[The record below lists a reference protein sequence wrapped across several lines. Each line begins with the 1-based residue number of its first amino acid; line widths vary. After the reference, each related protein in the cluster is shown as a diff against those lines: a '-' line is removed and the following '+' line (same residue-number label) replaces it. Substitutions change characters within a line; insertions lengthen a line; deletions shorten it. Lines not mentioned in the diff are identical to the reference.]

1 MREKYQS
8 KIINLIHERG
18 ALSASELYNLFDLGK
33 STVRKHLKELV
44 DENKLQVTGAGRS
57 TKYVI
62 SATFELLAS
71 INLDDYYQKEM
82 DDRNAKS
89 SYDFNLVR
97 DVLQKA
103 SLFTEKEQQ
112 KLNKIQDRYLKSI
125 QSVEKG
131 IYKKRLEVLAID
143 LIWKSS
149 EIEGNTYS
157 LLETE
162 ALIKQ
167 HELAKGKSKEDATM
181 LLNHKKALD
190 FITDDLD
197 YLKPL
202 TVNKIIDIHTLLIG
216 GLGVSNNIRR
226 RAVAITGTNY
236 RPLSIETQIKEEL
249 EEIVNLVNSKNN
261 IFEKGLLLLCLLS
274 YLQAFEDGN
283 KRTARIMSN
292 AVLMSH
298 NYCPL
303 SFRTVSSVDYK
314 KAMLLFY
321 EQNNISAMKEIF
333 IHQYEFAVKQY
344 FDL

>member
-8 KIINLIHERG
+8 KIVHLIQENG
-18 ALSASELYNLFDLGK
+18 ALSASELYHLINLGE
-33 STVRKHLKELV
+33 STVRKYLKELV
-44 DENKLQVTGAGRS
+44 EENKLQVKGAGRS

-62 SATFELLAS
+62 SPSFELLAS

-89 SYDFNLVR
+89 SYDFDLVR

-103 SLFTEKEQQ
+103 SLFTDEEQR

-167 HELAKGKSKEDATM
+167 QELAKGKSKEDATM

-202 TVNKIIDIHTLLIG
+202 TVNKVIDIHTLLIG
-216 GLGVSNNIRR
+216 GLGVSNNIRK

-236 RPLSIETQIKEEL
+236 RPLSIETQIREEL
-249 EEIVNLVNSKNN
+249 GGVVKLVNSKEN

-292 AVLMSH
+292 AVLMSY

-303 SFRTVSSVDYK
+303 SFRTVSAVEYK

-333 IHQYEFAVKQY
+333 IQQYEFAVKQY

>member
-8 KIINLIHERG
+8 KIIYLIQESG
-18 ALSASELYNLFDLGK
+18 AISASEIYNFIDLGK
-33 STVRKHLKELV
+33 STIRKYLKELV
-44 DENKLQVTGAGRS
+44 EENKLQVVGAGKS
-57 TKYVI
+57 TKYTI
-62 SATFELLAS
+62 APSFELLAP
-71 INLDDYYQKEM
+71 INLDNYYQKEM

-89 SYDFNLVR
+89 SYDFELVR

-103 SLFTEKEQQ
+103 SLFTDKEQK
-112 KLNKIQDRYLKSI
+112 KLNKIQDRYIKSI
-125 QSVEKG
+125 QSIEKN

-167 HELAKGKSKEDATM
+167 QELAKGKSKEDATM

-202 TVNKIIDIHTLLIG
+202 TVNKVIDIHTLLIG
-216 GLGVSNNIRR
+216 GLGVSNNIRK

-236 RPLSIETQIKEEL
+236 RPLSIETQIREEL
-249 EEIVNLVNSKNN
+249 EGVVKLVNSKEN

-292 AVLMSH
+292 AVLMSY

-303 SFRTVSSVDYK
+303 SFRTVSAVDYK

-333 IHQYEFAVKQY
+333 INQYEFAVKQY

>member
-8 KIINLIHERG
+8 KIIYLIQESG

-33 STVRKHLKELV
+33 STVRKYLKELV

-57 TKYVI
+57 TKYTI
-62 SATFELLAS
+62 APSFELLAS
-71 INLDDYYQKEM
+71 INLDDYYRKEM
-82 DDRNAKS
+82 DERNTKS

-125 QSVEKG
+125 QLVEKG

-167 HELAKGKSKEDATM
+167 QELAKGKSKEDATM

-202 TVNKIIDIHTLLIG
+202 TVNKVIDIHTLLIG
-216 GLGVSNNIRR
+216 GLGVSNNIRK

-236 RPLSIETQIKEEL
+236 RPLSIETQIREEL
-249 EEIVNLVNSKNN
+249 EGIVKLVNSKEN

-292 AVLMSH
+292 AVLMSY

-303 SFRTVSSVDYK
+303 SFRTVSAVEYK

-333 IHQYEFAVKQY
+333 IQQYEFAVKQY

>member
-1 MREKYQS
+1 MKEEYQS
-8 KIINLIHERG
+8 EILGIIRAKGNV
-18 ALSASELYNLFDLGK
+18 SAAELYHLIDLGE
-33 STVRKHLKELV
+33 STVRKYLKELV
-44 DENKLQVTGAGRS
+44 EENQLHISGAGRS
-57 TKYVI
+57 TKYFI
-62 SATFELLAS
+62 APSFALLEF
-71 INLDDYYQKEM
+71 IDLNVYYHKEI
-82 DDRNAKS
+82 DVRNAKNTYNFELIS
-89 SYDFNLVR
+89 E
-97 DVLQKA
+97 VLQNA
-103 SLFTEKEQQ
+103 SLFTAKEQV
-112 KLNKIQDRYLKSI
+112 KLNKIQGRYLKSI
-125 QSVEKG
+125 QSVESG

-167 HELAKGKSKEDATM
+167 QELAKGKSKEDATM

-190 FITDDLD
+190 FITDDLS

-216 GLGVSNNIRR
+216 GLGVSNNIRK

-236 RPLSIETQIKEEL
+236 RPISIESQIKEEL
-249 EEIVNLVNSKNN
+249 ERIVNLVNSKEN
-261 IFEKGLLLLCLLS
+261 IYEKGLLLLCLIS

-283 KRTARIMSN
+283 KRTARIISN
-292 AVLMSH
+292 AVLMCYNH
-298 NYCPL
+298 CPL
-303 SFRTVSSVDYK
+303 SFRTVSAVDYK

-321 EQNNISAMKEIF
+321 EQNNISAMKDIF
-333 IHQYEFAVKQY
+333 INQYEFAVNQY

>member
-8 KIINLIHERG
+8 KIIYLIQESG
-18 ALSASELYNLFDLGK
+18 AISASEIYNFIDLGK
-33 STVRKHLKELV
+33 STIRKYLKELV
-44 DENKLQVTGAGRS
+44 EENKLQVVGAGKS
-57 TKYVI
+57 TKYTI
-62 SATFELLAS
+62 APSFELLAP
-71 INLDDYYQKEM
+71 IDLDNYYQKEM

-89 SYDFNLVR
+89 SYDFDLVSN
-97 DVLQKA
+97 VLQKA
-103 SLFTEKEQQ
+103 SLFTEKEYQ
-112 KLNKIQDRYLKSI
+112 KLNKIQDRYIKSI

-167 HELAKGKSKEDATM
+167 QELAKGKSKEDATM

-190 FITDDLD
+190 FITDDLN

-202 TVNKIIDIHTLLIG
+202 TVNKVIDIHTLLIG
-216 GLGVSNNIRR
+216 GLGVSNNIRK

-236 RPLSIETQIKEEL
+236 RPLSIETQIREEL
-249 EEIVNLVNSKNN
+249 EGIVKLVNSKEN

-292 AVLMSH
+292 AVLMSY

-303 SFRTVSSVDYK
+303 SFRTVSAVEYK

-333 IHQYEFAVKQY
+333 IQQYEFAVKQY

>member
-8 KIINLIHERG
+8 KIIDLIHERG
-18 ALSASELYNLFDLGK
+18 TLSASELYDLFDLGE

-57 TKYVI
+57 TKYLI

-89 SYDFNLVR
+89 SYDFNLLR

-167 HELAKGKSKEDATM
+167 QELAKGKSKEDATM

-216 GLGVSNNIRR
+216 GLGVSNTIRR

-249 EEIVNLVNSKNN
+249 EGIVKLVNSKNN

-303 SFRTVSSVDYK
+303 SFRTVSAVDYK

>member
-8 KIINLIHERG
+8 KIIYLIQESG

-33 STVRKHLKELV
+33 STVRKYLKELV

-57 TKYVI
+57 TKYTI
-62 SATFELLAS
+62 APSFELLAS
-71 INLDDYYQKEM
+71 INLDDYYRKEM
-82 DDRNAKS
+82 DERNTKS

-125 QSVEKG
+125 QLVEKG

-167 HELAKGKSKEDATM
+167 QELAKGKSKEDATM

-202 TVNKIIDIHTLLIG
+202 TVNKVIDIHTLLIG
-216 GLGVSNNIRR
+216 GLGVSNNIRK

-236 RPLSIETQIKEEL
+236 RPLSIETQIREEL
-249 EEIVNLVNSKNN
+249 EGVVKLVNSKEN

-292 AVLMSH
+292 AVLMSY

-303 SFRTVSSVDYK
+303 SFRTVSAVEYK

-333 IHQYEFAVKQY
+333 IQQYEFAVKQY

>member
-8 KIINLIHERG
+8 KIIYLIQESG
-18 ALSASELYNLFDLGK
+18 ALSASELYNLFDIGE
-33 STVRKHLKELV
+33 STVRKYLKELV

-57 TKYVI
+57 TKYTI
-62 SATFELLAS
+62 APSFELLAS
-71 INLDDYYQKEM
+71 INLDDYYRKEM
-82 DDRNAKS
+82 DERNTKS

-125 QSVEKG
+125 QLVEKG

-167 HELAKGKSKEDATM
+167 QELAKGKSKEDATM

-202 TVNKIIDIHTLLIG
+202 TVNKVIDIHTLLIG
-216 GLGVSNNIRR
+216 GLGVSNNIRK

-236 RPLSIETQIKEEL
+236 RPLSIETQIREEL
-249 EEIVNLVNSKNN
+249 EGIVKLVNSKEN

-292 AVLMSH
+292 AVLMSY

-303 SFRTVSSVDYK
+303 SFRTVSAVEYK

-333 IHQYEFAVKQY
+333 IQQYEFAVKQY

>member
-1 MREKYQS
+1 MKEKYQS
-8 KIINLIHERG
+8 KIIELIHKSKV
-18 ALSASELYNLFDLGK
+18 LSASELYNLIDLGE
-33 STVRKHLKELV
+33 STVRKYLKELV
-44 DENKLQVTGAGRS
+44 EEHKLQVIGSGRS
-57 TKYVI
+57 TKYTI
-62 SATFELLAS
+62 APSFELLAPM
-71 INLDDYYQKEM
+71 NLDDYYQNEM

-89 SYDFNLVR
+89 SYDFDLVAN
-97 DVLQKA
+97 VLQKA
-103 SLFTEKEQQ
+103 SLFTDKEQQ

-125 QSVEKG
+125 QLVENG

-162 ALIKQ
+162 ALIKHQ
-167 HELAKGKSKEDATM
+167 ELAKGKSKEDATM

-202 TVNKIIDIHTLLIG
+202 TVNKVIDIHTLLIG
-216 GLGVSNNIRR
+216 GLGVSNNIRK

-236 RPLSIETQIKEEL
+236 RPLTIETQIREEL
-249 EEIVNLVNSKNN
+249 ERIVGLVNRKENV
-261 IFEKGLLLLCLLS
+261 FEKGLLLLCLLS

-292 AVLMSH
+292 AVLMSY

-303 SFRTVSSVDYK
+303 SFRTVSAVDYK

-333 IHQYEFAVKQY
+333 INQYEFAVKQY

>member
-1 MREKYQS
+1 MKENFQV
-8 KIINLIHERG
+8 KIIQLIRDKG
-18 ALSASELYNLFDLGK
+18 AVSASELYNLFDLGE
-33 STVRKHLKELV
+33 STIRKYLKELV
-44 DENKLQVTGAGRS
+44 EENQLQISGAGRS
-57 TKYVI
+57 TKYFI
-62 SATFELLAS
+62 SPSFELLS
-71 INLDDYYQKEM
+71 PINLDEYYLKEM
-82 DDRNAKS
+82 DERNAKQQ
-89 SYDFNLVR
+89 YDFELVAEI
-97 DVLQKA
+97 LQKA
-103 SLFTEKEQQ
+103 SLFTDKEKQH
-112 KLNKIQDRYLKSI
+112 LNEIQDRYIKST
-125 QSVEKG
+125 QSIESG

-167 HELAKGKSKEDATM
+167 QELAKGKSKEDATM

-216 GLGVSNNIRR
+216 GLGVSNNIRK

-236 RPLSIETQIKEEL
+236 RPLSIESQIKEEL
-249 EEIVNLVNSKNN
+249 ERIVKLVNSKKN

-292 AVLMSH
+292 AVLMSY

-303 SFRTVSSVDYK
+303 SFRTVSAVDYK

-321 EQNNISAMKEIF
+321 EQNNISAMKKIF
-333 IHQYEFAVKQY
+333 IDQYEFAVKQY

>member
-8 KIINLIHERG
+8 KIISLIHEHG
-18 ALSASELYNLFDLGK
+18 ALSASELYSLFDLGE
-33 STVRKHLKELV
+33 STVRKYLKELV

-57 TKYVI
+57 TKYTI
-62 SATFELLAS
+62 APSFELLAS
-71 INLDDYYQKEM
+71 INLDDYYKKEM
-82 DDRNAKS
+82 DERNAKS

-97 DVLQKA
+97 DVLQKT

-167 HELAKGKSKEDATM
+167 QELAKGKSKEDAIM

-190 FITDDLD
+190 FITDDLG

-202 TVNKIIDIHTLLIG
+202 TVNKIINIHTLLIG
-216 GLGVSNNIRR
+216 GLGVSNNFRR

-249 EEIVNLVNSKNN
+249 EGIVKLVNSKEN

-303 SFRTVSSVDYK
+303 SFRTVSAVDYK

>member
-8 KIINLIHERG
+8 KIIYLIQESG
-18 ALSASELYNLFDLGK
+18 ALSASELYNLFDIGE
-33 STVRKHLKELV
+33 STVRKYLKELV

-57 TKYVI
+57 TKYTI
-62 SATFELLAS
+62 APSFELLAS
-71 INLDDYYQKEM
+71 INLDDYYRKEM
-82 DDRNAKS
+82 DERNTKS

-125 QSVEKG
+125 QLVEKG

-149 EIEGNTYS
+149 EIEGNTYY

-167 HELAKGKSKEDATM
+167 QELAKGKSKEDATM

-202 TVNKIIDIHTLLIG
+202 TVNKVIDIHTLLIG
-216 GLGVSNNIRR
+216 GLGVSNNIRK

-236 RPLSIETQIKEEL
+236 RPLSIETQIREEL
-249 EEIVNLVNSKNN
+249 EGIVKLVNSKEN

-292 AVLMSH
+292 AVLMSY

-303 SFRTVSSVDYK
+303 SFRTVSAVEYK

-333 IHQYEFAVKQY
+333 IQQYEFAVKQY

>member
-1 MREKYQS
+1 MKEKYQS
-8 KIINLIHERG
+8 KIIELIHKSK
-18 ALSASELYNLFDLGK
+18 ALSASELYNLIDLGE
-33 STVRKHLKELV
+33 STVRKYLKELV
-44 DENKLQVTGAGRS
+44 EENKLQVIGSGRS
-57 TKYVI
+57 TKYTI
-62 SATFELLAS
+62 APSFELLAPM
-71 INLDDYYQKEM
+71 NLDDYYQNEM

-89 SYDFNLVR
+89 SYDFDLVAN
-97 DVLQKA
+97 VLQKA
-103 SLFTEKEQQ
+103 SLFTDKEQQ

-125 QSVEKG
+125 QLVENG

-167 HELAKGKSKEDATM
+167 QELAKGKSKEDAIM

-202 TVNKIIDIHTLLIG
+202 TVNKVIDIHTLLIG
-216 GLGVSNNIRR
+216 GLGVSNNIRK

-236 RPLSIETQIKEEL
+236 RPLSIETQIREEL
-249 EEIVNLVNSKNN
+249 ERIVGLVNRKENV
-261 IFEKGLLLLCLLS
+261 FEKGLLLLCLLS

-292 AVLMSH
+292 AVLMSY

-303 SFRTVSSVDYK
+303 SFRTVSAVDYK

-333 IHQYEFAVKQY
+333 INQYEFAVKQY

>member
-8 KIINLIHERG
+8 KIIYLIQESG
-18 ALSASELYNLFDLGK
+18 AISASEIYNFIDLGK
-33 STVRKHLKELV
+33 STIRKYLKELV
-44 DENKLQVTGAGRS
+44 EENKLQVVGAGKS
-57 TKYVI
+57 TKYTI
-62 SATFELLAS
+62 APSFELLAP
-71 INLDDYYQKEM
+71 INLDNYYQKEM

-89 SYDFNLVR
+89 SYDFELVR

-103 SLFTEKEQQ
+103 SLFTDKEQK
-112 KLNKIQDRYLKSI
+112 KLNKIQDRYIKSI
-125 QSVEKG
+125 QSIEKG

-167 HELAKGKSKEDATM
+167 QELAKGKSKEDATM

-202 TVNKIIDIHTLLIG
+202 TVNKVIDIHTLLIG
-216 GLGVSNNIRR
+216 GLGVSNNIRK

-236 RPLSIETQIKEEL
+236 RPLSIETQIREEL
-249 EEIVNLVNSKNN
+249 EGVVKLVNSKEN

-292 AVLMSH
+292 AVLMSY

-303 SFRTVSSVDYK
+303 SFRTVSAVEYK

-333 IHQYEFAVKQY
+333 IQQYEFAVKQY

>member
-8 KIINLIHERG
+8 KIIYLIQESG
-18 ALSASELYNLFDLGK
+18 ALSASELYNLFDIGE
-33 STVRKHLKELV
+33 STVRKYLKELV

-57 TKYVI
+57 TKYTI
-62 SATFELLAS
+62 APSFELLAS
-71 INLDDYYQKEM
+71 INLDDYYRKEM
-82 DDRNAKS
+82 DERNTKS

-125 QSVEKG
+125 QLVEKG

-149 EIEGNTYS
+149 EIEGNIYS

-167 HELAKGKSKEDATM
+167 QELAKGKSKEDATM

-202 TVNKIIDIHTLLIG
+202 TVNKVIDIHTLLIG
-216 GLGVSNNIRR
+216 GLGVSNNIRK

-236 RPLSIETQIKEEL
+236 RPLSIETQIREEL
-249 EEIVNLVNSKNN
+249 EGIVKLVNSKEN

-292 AVLMSH
+292 AVLMSY

-303 SFRTVSSVDYK
+303 SFRTVSAVEYK

-333 IHQYEFAVKQY
+333 IQQYEFAVKQY

>member
-1 MREKYQS
+1 MCIRD
-8 KIINLIHERG
+8 R
-18 ALSASELYNLFDLGK
+18 
-33 STVRKHLKELV
+33 
-44 DENKLQVTGAGRS
+44 VTGAGRS
-57 TKYVI
+57 TKYAI
-62 SATFELLAS
+62 APSFELLAS
-71 INLDDYYQKEM
+71 INLDDYHQKEI

-89 SYDFNLVR
+89 SYDFDLVAN
-97 DVLQKA
+97 VLQQA
-103 SLFTEKEQQ
+103 FLFTDKEQQ

-125 QSVEKG
+125 QTVENG
-131 IYKKRLEVLAID
+131 IYKKRMEVLAID

-167 HELAKGKSKEDATM
+167 QELAKGKSKEDATM
-181 LLNHKKALD
+181 LLSHKKALD
-190 FITDDLD
+190 FITNDLD

-202 TVNKIIDIHTLLIG
+202 TVNKVIDIHTLLIG
-216 GLGVSNNIRR
+216 GLGVSNNIRK

-236 RPLSIETQIKEEL
+236 RPLSIETQIREEL
-249 EEIVNLVNSKNN
+249 DRIVGLVNSKDN

-283 KRTARIMSN
+283 KRTDRIMSN
-292 AVLMSH
+292 AVLMSY

-303 SFRTVSSVDYK
+303 SFRTVSAVDYK

-333 IHQYEFAVKQY
+333 INQYEFAVKQY
-344 FDL
+344 FDF

>member
-8 KIINLIHERG
+8 KIIYLIQESG
-18 ALSASELYNLFDLGK
+18 AISASEIYNFIDLGK
-33 STVRKHLKELV
+33 STIRKYLKELV
-44 DENKLQVTGAGRS
+44 EENKLQVVGAGKS
-57 TKYVI
+57 TKYTI
-62 SATFELLAS
+62 APSFELLAP
-71 INLDDYYQKEM
+71 INLDNYYQKEM

-89 SYDFNLVR
+89 SYDFELVR

-103 SLFTEKEQQ
+103 SLFTDKEQK
-112 KLNKIQDRYLKSI
+112 KLNKIQDRYIKSI
-125 QSVEKG
+125 QSIEKG

-167 HELAKGKSKEDATM
+167 QELAKGKSKEDATM

-202 TVNKIIDIHTLLIG
+202 TVNKVIDIHTLLIG
-216 GLGVSNNIRR
+216 GLGVSNNIRK

-236 RPLSIETQIKEEL
+236 RPLSIETQIREEL
-249 EEIVNLVNSKNN
+249 EGVVKLVNSKEN

-292 AVLMSH
+292 AVLMSY

-303 SFRTVSSVDYK
+303 SFRTVSAVEYK

-333 IHQYEFAVKQY
+333 IQQYEFAVK
-344 FDL
+344 

>member
-1 MREKYQS
+1 MSISNSSTPQLNSISNPNMTSIHYPQRQLLSPQAWTLFLLSLMVLCVLVPISNLLIPSDSVFHLSDYAVGLIA
-8 KIINLIHERG
+8 KIMCY
-18 ALSASELYNLFDLGK
+18 ALCA
-33 STVRKHLKELV
+33 
-44 DENKLQVTGAGRS
+44 
-57 TKYVI
+57 
-62 SATFELLAS
+62 
-71 INLDDYYQKEM
+71 
-82 DDRNAKS
+82 
-89 SYDFNLVR
+89 
-97 DVLQKA
+97 
-103 SLFTEKEQQ
+103 
-112 KLNKIQDRYLKSI
+112 
-125 QSVEKG
+125 
-131 IYKKRLEVLAID
+131 LAID

-303 SFRTVSSVDYK
+303 SFRTVSAVDYK